1 MLQRAGI
8 VDLRYT
14 AGVFTTLLDTIGA
27 ESGRLTRSA
36 EEISRMAVVTD
47 SGGADR
53 TSSIGDVSY
62 YHLGAAIAL
71 SLDLSIRQRSNGQ
84 LSLDDFMQ
92 EMWRRYG
99 KPGGARQ
106 GYVDR
111 PYTMADAEAT
121 LAGITDRAFAR
132 DFFDRYI
139 KGRELADYRQ
149 LLTPAGFLVRRAP
162 RGSVEVV
169 PVESAGG
176 TLTGAQRAFRDSW
189 LGPKVDHRRAYVTMA
204 IPWLVLIDTLD
215 RRHQSRAQ
223 SKASP
228 SG

>member
-1 MLQRAGI
+1 MALVQVVVLFAALGVFLAPPSVAVAAERPVRI
-8 VDLRYT
+8 VALGDSLT
-14 AGVFTTLLDTIGA
+14 AGFNLPAGACVAMNSGWDAHVAFDKFRNADAEKKMHFPGFHVEAVKMLIEDGNAIGIAVDT
-27 ESGRLTRSA
+27 
-36 EEISRMAVVTD
+36 
-47 SGGADR
+47 
-53 TSSIGDVSY
+53 
-62 YHLGAAIAL
+62 L

-84 LSLDDFMQ
+84 RSLDDFMQ

-121 LAGITDRAFAR
+121 LAGITDARFAR

-139 KGRELADYRQ
+139 TGRELADYGQ

-162 RGSVEVV
+162 RGSVDDVEVV

-189 LGPKVDHRRAYVTMA
+189 LGPK
-204 IPWLVLIDTLD
+204 
-215 RRHQSRAQ
+215 
-223 SKASP
+223 
-228 SG
+228 